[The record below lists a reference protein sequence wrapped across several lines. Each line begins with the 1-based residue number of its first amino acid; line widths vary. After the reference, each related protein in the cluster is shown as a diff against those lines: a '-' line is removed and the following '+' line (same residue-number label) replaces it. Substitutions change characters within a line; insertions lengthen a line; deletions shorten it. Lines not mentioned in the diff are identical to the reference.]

1 MHKASR
7 TACSVLFA
15 ALAARRRFA
24 GAAFAV
30 VEGWRGAH
38 EATRSHAQ
46 RRSAGPARGVRRLGA
61 RPVRQERRLPASR
74 AVRFAKPTRDELLL
88 ECGLRCL
95 RFKSSA
101 EDSSSLLFPRFCPPG
116 LLSFGG
122 RTLGGRLLF
131 FPPAVPKS
139 RPAWPLAML
148 VRNKRLVV
156 LTALAA
162 ACLSFPLSA
171 GGTADSPVRLG
182 SLALRGGSG
191 RSGPEARGDCGA
203 DAMLVK
209 AEQLFTAGA
218 TRTKNRPGKTVKTG
232 SKWNSCLKAAAMLLF
247 TGANVG
253 QEQVSARAD
262 ACLEEAAEL
271 FAATALQLKMERK
284 IYAAGQ
290 ALIRSGD
297 CYARHTDQAFQA
309 PAQYAEAARVL
320 RQQFPDAA
328 ILALGKAADLRER
341 TPGVGNLQIAGRL
354 RRDQADLHEAAGNSS
369 AVLQALEQAVQLFET
384 DGAASAATACRLRI
398 ADTRVLR
405 GEVSEASQI
414 FEELSELALNAPS
427 KAAGG
432 MPCSLLRFLAG
443 LCYLADGKPDQLE
456 VALQNWEERDLSFAA
471 SDVHERL
478 GVLLDAVLHADID
491 GFNKLVR
498 ALGETNQVV
507 TALLTT
513 IKQTV
518 TREGNVG
525 SRVAQ
530 SLAAQDDEDLL

>member
-1 MHKASR
+1 MQCAL
-7 TACSVLFA
+7 CSAGSSA
-15 ALAARRRFA
+15 AFFA
-24 GAAFAV
+24 GAAFAFV
-30 VEGWRGAH
+30 AGWRGAH

-74 AVRFAKPTRDELLL
+74 AVSFAKPALDELLL
-88 ECGLRCL
+88 ECECRLRGWAPQE
-95 RFKSSA
+95 RGG
-101 EDSSSLLFPRFCPPG
+101 EDFIPIYWPAV
-116 LLSFGG
+116 GG
-122 RTLGGRLLF
+122 RTLG
-131 FPPAVPKS
+131 
-139 RPAWPLAML
+139 RPSLTLPSSPVWRARPRGWAMP
-148 VRNKRLVV
+148 VRNKMLVV

-162 ACLSFPLSA
+162 TCLSFPLSA

-191 RSGPEARGDCGA
+191 RNEPEARGECGA
-203 DAMLVK
+203 EGMLVK
-209 AEQLFTAGA
+209 AEQLFTAGTA
-218 TRTKNRPGKTVKTG
+218 RTKDRPGKTVKTG

-253 QEQVSARAD
+253 REQVSARAD

-271 FAATALQLKMERK
+271 FAAAALQLKMERK

-384 DGAASAATACRLRI
+384 DGAAIAATACRLRI

-478 GVLLDAVLHADID
+478 GVLLHAVLHADID